1 MGILADSLDKADA
14 AHFTRP
20 LPKSAQKQ
28 MQYLV
33 KQTKGTKAAADL
45 LGITQRTVE
54 RYLTG
59 QLKQPRRDLAE
70 RLVGEVRKR
79 WQPRVRE
86 RAKKQAATT
95 GGIVIDTRARFG
107 FTAAPGTTDDPRLRP
122 ITQGLPPVYAARLFD
137 AHAAGA
143 TEEQLQSIVAE
154 GLQDIYFKDRGRRAQ
169 GLLVDFTDIDYVD
182 VDY

>member
-14 AHFTRP
+14 THFTRP

-95 GGIVIDTRARFG
+95 GG
-107 FTAAPGTTDDPRLRP
+107 
-122 ITQGLPPVYAARLFD
+122 
-137 AHAAGA
+137 
-143 TEEQLQSIVAE
+143 
-154 GLQDIYFKDRGRRAQ
+154 
-169 GLLVDFTDIDYVD
+169 
-182 VDY
+182 

>member
-20 LPKSAQKQ
+20 LPKTAQKQ

-33 KQTKGTKAAADL
+33 KQTRGTRAAADL

-59 QLKQPRRDLAE
+59 QLKRPRRDLAE
-70 RLVGEVRKR
+70 RLVVEVRKR
-79 WQPRVRE
+79 WQPRVRD
-86 RAKKQAATT
+86 RARKQAATT
-95 GGIVIDTRARFG
+95 GGIIIDTRARFG

-122 ITQGLPPVYAARLFD
+122 ITQGLPPAYAARLFD
-137 AHAAGA
+137 ARAADA
-143 TEEQLQSIVAE
+143 PEQQLQDIVAE
-154 GLQDIYFKDRGRRAQ
+154 GLQEIYFKDHGRRAH
-169 GLLVDFTDIDYVD
+169 GLLVDLTDIDYLD
-182 VDY
+182 VEY